1 MREESRIT
9 KTYLL
14 ELITN
19 LKSGEKELEQLSSE
33 KKLWEERRD
42 LATTKGRSDLAE
54 GAGKRLTE
62 LDSKIQVLAN
72 HLRELGMEIRKA
84 RGELKDIESSPELSL
99 DPTDLLE
106 RLETMGGKVDPMA
119 DEMKS
124 TEADSALDALKKE
137 MGL

>member
-54 GAGKRLTE
+54 GAGKRLAE

-84 RGELKDIESSPELSL
+84 RAELKDIEGNPELSL
-99 DPTDLLE
+99 DPTNLLE
-106 RLETMGGKVDPMA
+106 RLEAMGGKVDPLA
-119 DEMKS
+119 DEIQS
-124 TEADSALDALKKE
+124 TEADSALDELKKE